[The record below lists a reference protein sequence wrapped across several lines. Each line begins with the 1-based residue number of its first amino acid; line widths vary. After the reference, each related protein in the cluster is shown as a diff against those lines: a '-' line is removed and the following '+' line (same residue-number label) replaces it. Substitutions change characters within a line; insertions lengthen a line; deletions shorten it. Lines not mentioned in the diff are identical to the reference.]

1 MAINIADELNAATT
15 KGKLGSAKQVFMD
28 DDETS
33 VQKAFEDRDE
43 HLTKLDDRS
52 TQMEAAIKDIST
64 TGGASTANAVSFDN
78 TKSSMAAVTAQAAI
92 DEIADKDKVQDAEI
106 AKKANTSDVETKI
119 TEGLATKVD
128 KEEGKEL
135 IETVIANKLS
145 IVEQTGFLFA
155 FKDSE
160 GNFLGGI
167 RDSGSWDIPEGIPDE
182 SRTLLN
188 SLQKQIDDII
198 ALRDSTYT
206 ITEQEGYLLAI
217 TDKKGK
223 FLGGIRKSGQW
234 HIPSGISDEAKK
246 NIDAIYKA
254 IQNLN
259 TNLDKEVKER
269 SSLISSNYGSY
280 SWAIANNGTIWLAG
294 DADGEVYMPKGIPTE
309 VKTQLDSIKEELT
322 QGLDEASTRI
332 TDLESL
338 VKVKETSSVIA
349 AMVDKNGNE
358 LMSIDKNGIFTI
370 LNKLVSE
377 EGYSVESVDTMADSL
392 YAILDSNRNVIL
404 NITKDKK
411 IQSVSGINFG
421 DDINTGISIVDS
433 QNWLFA
439 IVDSNKDV
447 IGGIDKYGAFFANSI
462 KGVCSVKQVENDNWV
477 LAFMDANDNV
487 LFGIKKDGTFFTN
500 SVQID
505 GVPSQEESMTFL
517 YVITDSNNKVLW
529 GIMKSGAVYQPYG
542 IPEEVRTQVA
552 DITNKISDLQEDLE
566 YTKEHGN
573 DWSNETSLHLPIPL
587 ITAKVEITGTIPT
600 SKYIQKAGSL
610 KYSDYLGNKFTKKIR
625 WSTQGNIS
633 SGYDKKNFSIDL
645 YNSIDTDDSFSVQF
659 GSWVA
664 QDGFHL
670 KAYCSDFWKIRSL
683 GVYKHMEQVNQ
694 SRPYF
699 KRYPYS
705 SLITTNNQTD
715 DEVLKGG
722 TGEIY
727 GDIQTGAMC
736 HPDGFPVLLYI
747 NGTPW
752 GLYTWNLKKSK
763 ENYNIAKNDNDALQ
777 MCFGDYMDQIFERK
791 EKVHW
796 TITNHNLTDT
806 TGVEKWD
813 ESKEYAIDDECYDEE
828 TFDYEVNGKTSSVTL
843 RRKFKAIAASGP
855 SLKSLEFVST
865 RPSQLGWRNLEVRN
879 PKKTICHEISYDS
892 EGNKVDSY
900 EYYDY
905 DSPMDYADSGVYE
918 RTHEIISGEELS
930 QKEAVALGFS
940 KKEYIRSVNTRKH
953 LETYSKCLPI
963 IRGTITVQNLI
974 DWGFV
979 EDFDATKDYAINDI
993 VAYNLTL
1000 YKFKAAHTAG
1010 EWSDTDV
1017 STTSGSDLYT
1027 ACRKQIFDEHHDID
1041 FNIDYFLVMNDT
1053 NYYDSVTHNTI
1064 YTFYDGQH
1072 LMAHV
1077 YDTDISLGMGS
1088 TTVNSFP
1095 AVSTGTIQSECFSY
1109 LWSYH
1114 TAEIKARWKELRDG
1128 GIITDD
1134 TLEKLVWDMV
1144 NQIGTEAYDEEL
1156 AVWRDQSSFRKPV
1169 YWKMNAGNLQTLED
1183 EDGIYHG
1190 YDESLNT
1197 EKEGYPT
1204 WDAET
1209 QYAVGDYVNYSGHSY
1224 YASTNPLKGLAP
1236 SECYTC
1242 GNPNSG
1248 GVYDSPRRIIVWW
1261 KKRIANL
1268 DKIFGYTK

>member
-28 DDETS
+28 DDKTS

-78 TKSSMAAVTAQAAI
+78 TKSGMAAVTAQAAI
-92 DEIADKDKVQDAEI
+92 DEIADKDKSQDAEI
-106 AKKANTSDVETKI
+106 AKKANTTDVETKI

-234 HIPSGISDEAKK
+234 HIPSGVSDEAQK

-280 SWAIANNGTIWLAG
+280 TWAIANNGTIWLAG
-294 DADGEVYMPKGIPTE
+294 NADGEVYMPKGIPTE

-338 VKVKETSSVIA
+338 VKVKETGSVIA

-377 EGYSVESVDTMADSL
+377 DGYSVESVDTMTDSL
-392 YAILDSNRNVIL
+392 YAIIDSNRNVVL

-411 IQSVSGINFG
+411 IQSVNGINFG

-542 IPEEVRTQVA
+542 IPEEVQSVIA
-552 DITNKISDLQEDLE
+552 DIKSSITKLSEKIENSKDQEINNKFLDKVML
-566 YTKEHGN
+566 YGN
-573 DWSNETSLHLPIPL
+573 
-587 ITAKVEITGTIPT
+587 
-600 SKYIQKAGSL
+600 AGRG
-610 KYSDYLGNKFTKKIR
+610 YLGNVALQEPGTTDYCIIMMYGQSLSNGSENPAGFNDDVVDRCYMLGSNVWTISGGTLNALSVGGTVRADGVATGTRQDTIVSTVNTFVSLYKKERPWDTNTKFIACSLGVGGWTVAQLSGNKYADGNSSARRYPNCNGKRLEDGVKPFFQSVKAIADAEGKTISLSAVFWKQGESDYGQSYIGKTYDEWKAIQDAKTTVDSNAMGGSKDAYKKGLTLLKEDIFALAKEIFGDDQANRPVFMPYSVCGTYISNAYQTINDATYEMANEQDDVVQVGPTYVTPDYNGGHLAMNGYR
-625 WSTQGNIS
+625 WFGEYCAKALYYVFLKHMDFRPLQPESFDVKDNKVYIYIQPIVPPLRIDKYTPGDTYKNLGFSVRMGTVAQLDSWKSMTSGGLQTITDITLSENCVILTCGNIEKFENAVEIS
-633 SGYDKKNFSIDL
+633 YAGQGESGYGGHNQGAGNIRDCDPWQSKYKYREDAYDHGGRS
-645 YNSIDTDDSFSVQF
+645 SFSVW
-659 GSWVA
+659 SSVRVA
-664 QDGFHL
+664 TDTD
-670 KAYCSDFWKIRSL
+670 KTT
-683 GVYKHMEQVNQ
+683 
-694 SRPYF
+694 
-699 KRYPYS
+699 YS
-705 SLITTNNQTD
+705 EWNKTTTYN
-715 DEVLKGG
+715 
-722 TGEIY
+722 Y
-727 GDIQTGAMC
+727 GDMCLYTINDVVYVIKSNKDSNTGVTPA
-736 HPDGFPVLLYI
+736 
-747 NGTPW
+747 NGTSW
-752 GLYTWNLKKSK
+752 TYASLWLGSTKATEEEIKSL
-763 ENYNIAKNDNDALQ
+763 EY
-777 MCFGDYMDQIFERK
+777 
-791 EKVHW
+791 
-796 TITNHNLTDT
+796 
-806 TGVEKWD
+806 WD
-813 ESKEYAIDDECYDEE
+813 ESYASSTGYVYGDKVLFNII
-828 TFDYEVNGKTSSVTL
+828 EVDGPIVLTNNYGD
-843 RRKFKAIAASGP
+843 AAGTVVNKNKP
-855 SLKSLEFVST
+855 F
-865 RPSQLGWRNLEVRN
+865 N
-879 PKKTICHEISYDS
+879 P
-892 EGNKVDSY
+892 
-900 EYYDY
+900 
-905 DSPMDYADSGVYE
+905 
-918 RTHEIISGEELS
+918 
-930 QKEAVALGFS
+930 
-940 KKEYIRSVNTRKH
+940 VN
-953 LETYSKCLPI
+953 Y
-963 IRGTITVQNLI
+963 
-974 DWGFV
+974 
-979 EDFDATKDYAINDI
+979 
-993 VAYNLTL
+993 
-1000 YKFKAAHTAG
+1000 HT
-1010 EWSDTDV
+1010 TDV
-1017 STTSGSDLYT
+1017 KG
-1027 ACRKQIFDEHHDID
+1027 
-1041 FNIDYFLVMNDT
+1041 
-1053 NYYDSVTHNTI
+1053 NTI
-1064 YTFYDGQH
+1064 VGKSYPMQNWLLNFY
-1072 LMAHV
+1072 
-1077 YDTDISLGMGS
+1077 
-1088 TTVNSFP
+1088 
-1095 AVSTGTIQSECFSY
+1095 
-1109 LWSYH
+1109 
-1114 TAEIKARWKELRDG
+1114 
-1128 GIITDD
+1128 
-1134 TLEKLVWDMV
+1134 
-1144 NQIGTEAYDEEL
+1144 
-1156 AVWRDQSSFRKPV
+1156 
-1169 YWKMNAGNLQTLED
+1169 
-1183 EDGIYHG
+1183 
-1190 YDESLNT
+1190 
-1197 EKEGYPT
+1197 
-1204 WDAET
+1204 
-1209 QYAVGDYVNYSGHSY
+1209 
-1224 YASTNPLKGLAP
+1224 
-1236 SECYTC
+1236 
-1242 GNPNSG
+1242 
-1248 GVYDSPRRIIVWW
+1248 
-1261 KKRIANL
+1261 KRIVL
-1268 DKIFGYTK
+1268 